1 MDATTLPPDRSPA
14 DEPPEPVLGGVEEAL
29 LDEQAYDV
37 LAEAA
42 AVVDPMEQL
51 VDMEALD
58 RSRRLILV
66 HAHPDDETIATGA
79 TMAKYAAGGALVTLV
94 TCTRGEEGEI
104 VVDDLAH
111 LSSAAHDR
119 LGEHRVEELATACE
133 ALGVR
138 DFRFLGGAGR
148 FRDSGMMGMPTNDDP
163 RCFWQADM
171 DEATRDLVRIVRDV
185 RPQVMV
191 TYDENGFYGH
201 PDHIRA
207 NQVAV
212 RAFDAAAD
220 PRFAPET
227 GEPWQVSKLY
237 YTTFAKS
244 FIQAGIDHFRAAGEG
259 TDFFEGATSAEDLGI
274 GVPDEEVTTE
284 IDARGFFDAKVAA
297 LRAHRSQVAV
307 NGMFFALADG
317 VGQQAWALEQ
327 YILVRGERGPGA
339 GPYGREDDLF
349 AGLAAPAHGS
359 I

>member
-1 MDATTLPPDRSPA
+1 MDATTLPPDHPPA
-14 DEPPEPVLGGVEEAL
+14 DESPEPLLGGAEEAL
-29 LDEQAYDV
+29 LDEQAYEV

-42 AVVDPMEQL
+42 AVVEPMEQL

-79 TMAKYAAGGALVTLV
+79 TMAKYAAEGALVTLV

-104 VVDDLAH
+104 VVSDLAH
-111 LSSAAHDR
+111 MSSADHDR

-148 FRDSGMMGMPTNDDP
+148 FRDSGMMGESSNEDP
-163 RCFWQADM
+163 RCFWRADL
-171 DEATRDLVRIVRDV
+171 DEATRDLVGIVRDV

-212 RAFDAAAD
+212 RALDAAAD
-220 PRFAPET
+220 ARYAPEL
-227 GEPWQVSKLY
+227 GEPWQISKLY
-237 YTTFAKS
+237 YSTTAKS
-244 FIQAGIDHFRAAGEG
+244 FIQAGIDAFREAGRVTE
-259 TDFFEGATSAEDLGI
+259 FFEG
-274 GVPDEEVTTE
+274 VTTADE
-284 IDARGFFDAKVAA
+284 LGFGVDDDDVTTQVDGREYFDAKVAA

-307 NGMFFALADG
+307 DGMFFALADG
-317 VGQQAWALEQ
+317 VGQRAWAVEQ
-327 YILVRGERGPGA
+327 YILVRGAPGPAGA
-339 GPYGREDDLF
+339 DGREDDLF
-349 AGLAAPAHGS
+349 AGLAAPGHRS
-359 I
+359 D

>member
-1 MDATTLPPDRSPA
+1 MDATTLPPDRPPA
-14 DEPPEPVLGGVEEAL
+14 DGSPEPQLGGAEEAL
-29 LDEQAYDV
+29 LDEQAYEV

-42 AVVDPMEQL
+42 AVVEPMERL

-58 RSRRLILV
+58 RPQRLILV
-66 HAHPDDETIATGA
+66 HAHPDDETIGTGA
-79 TMAKYAAGGALVTLV
+79 TMAKYAADGALVTLV

-111 LSSAAHDR
+111 LASGDHDR

-148 FRDSGMMGMPTNDDP
+148 FRDSGMMGEPTNDDP
-163 RCFWQADM
+163 RCFWRADM

-220 PRFAPET
+220 PRYTPEL
-227 GEPWQVSKLY
+227 GEPWQISKLY
-237 YTTFAKS
+237 YSTMAKS
-244 FIQAGIDHFRAAGEG
+244 VIQAGIDHFREAGRDTE
-259 TDFFEGATSAEDLGI
+259 FFEGAKTADELGI
-274 GVPDEEVTTE
+274 GVDDEVVTTE
-284 IDARGFFDAKVAA
+284 IDAREFFDAKVAA

-307 NGMFFALADG
+307 DGIFFALADG
-317 VGQQAWALEQ
+317 IGQQAWAVEQ
-327 YILVRGERGPGA
+327 YILVRGAPGPA
-339 GPYGREDDLF
+339 GPDGREDDLF
-349 AGLAAPAHGS
+349 AGLAPPRHGAR
-359 I
+359 